1 MKKCFYA
8 AVILLLFAACKP
20 PVKREQLFGTWK
32 YTKLENPYAD
42 PPDSMTSY
50 KLQAN
55 SPSIRFTKND
65 SLVIIWSDTVLLK
78 GKFTV
83 DGRNINFT
91 GLSSGKSTHF
101 PFIVSKLTDKVIVF
115 ETEGTDGSRVTA
127 VKE

>member
-1 MKKCFYA
+1 MKNYA
-8 AVILLLFAACKP
+8 FVVAILLLFAACKP
-20 PVKREQLFGTWK
+20 AVKREQLFGTWK

-42 PPDSMTSY
+42 PPDSLTSY

-55 SPSIRFTKND
+55 SPSIRFTKSD

-78 GKFTV
+78 GKFKL
-83 DGRNINFT
+83 DGRNIDFT

-115 ETEGTDGSRVTA
+115 ETEGADGSRVTA